1 MTGYEILFEKSR
13 EHPYRYF
20 EKMVLRGKLS
30 FSVTTISINT
40 SSHWLLSM
48 QTSHKSIYLSINQFI
63 ISILFLINLFLISM
77 WWWINQSRRIY
88 GNEMI
93 NQLYNTL
100 NDVDIIIISEVRL
113 CIKHLSMNPLS
124 VLLLFIYAC
133 IIIGLHENSINVI

>member
-1 MTGYEILFEKSR
+1 
-13 EHPYRYF
+13 
-20 EKMVLRGKLS
+20 
-30 FSVTTISINT
+30 
-40 SSHWLLSM
+40 
-48 QTSHKSIYLSINQFI
+48 
-63 ISILFLINLFLISM
+63 M